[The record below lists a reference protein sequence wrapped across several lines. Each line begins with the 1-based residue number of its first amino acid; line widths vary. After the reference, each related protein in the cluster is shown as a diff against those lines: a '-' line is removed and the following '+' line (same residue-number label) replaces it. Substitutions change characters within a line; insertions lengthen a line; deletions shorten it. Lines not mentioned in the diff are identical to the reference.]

1 VTILP
6 EKPNRMKTK
15 EEQKREEEQRK
26 DPKIAEV
33 EGSLHATQ
41 KTCAKKLWSRS

>member
-1 VTILP
+1 MTILP

-15 EEQKREEEQRK
+15 EELKREEELKK

-33 EGSLHATQ
+33 EGSLRATQ
-41 KTCAKKLWSRS
+41 KPSGRK